1 MIFQSDGRPVVV
13 GVVGIGHC
21 PGIEENW
28 LKVRPY
34 HVKEIMELPQPS
46 LMAKTAKV
54 VIKLSFYSLLAYG
67 AYRAFRKPVS
77 GFIKTKF

>member
-1 MIFQSDGRPVVV
+1 MVV

-34 HVKEIMELPQPS
+34 HVAEVMALPEQS
-46 LMAKTAKV
+46 LIAKTAKV

-67 AYRAFRKPVS
+67 AYRAVRKPVS